1 MENEELDRSVA
12 IVGMLLVIVTFIM
25 GILESV

>member
-12 IVGMLLVIVTFIM
+12 IVGMLLVLVTFIM